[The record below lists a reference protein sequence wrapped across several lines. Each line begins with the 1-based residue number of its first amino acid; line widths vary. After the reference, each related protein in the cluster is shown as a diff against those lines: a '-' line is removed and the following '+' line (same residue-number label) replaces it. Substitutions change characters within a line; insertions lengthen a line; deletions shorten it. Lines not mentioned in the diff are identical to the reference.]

1 MRVRQGHGANNS
13 RGPRLTWRRSPCFMG
28 ANMNFLYIASGL
40 IAVALA
46 IYLIYVL
53 VRPEDF

>member
-1 MRVRQGHGANNS
+1 MS
-13 RGPRLTWRRSPCFMG
+13 WRLSHEILGTK
-28 ANMNFLYIASGL
+28 MNVLYIASGL

>member
-1 MRVRQGHGANNS
+1 MPLRQRQRQRQRQDQHA
-13 RGPRLTWRRSPCFMG
+13 RLLSPWVMG
-28 ANMNFLYIASGL
+28 VNMNVLYIASGL

-53 VRPEDF
+53 VRPGDF

>member
-1 MRVRQGHGANNS
+1 
-13 RGPRLTWRRSPCFMG
+13 MG
-28 ANMNFLYIASGL
+28 VNMNVLY

-53 VRPEDF
+53 VRPGDF

>member
-1 MRVRQGHGANNS
+1 MPLRQRQRQRQDQHA
-13 RGPRLTWRRSPCFMG
+13 RLLSPWVMG
-28 ANMNFLYIASGL
+28 VNMNVLYIASGL

-53 VRPEDF
+53 VRPGDF